1 MESTLLGLGMPNV
14 LQRLKLVLQNKGFL
28 VQTMPTANPI
38 LVAYRKG
45 NWWRR
50 SKQCVIEIISINNN
64 LTRID
69 ITAVINGGTP
79 SPYAEEIIE
88 GNLASTIN
96 NSFKKVIK

>member
-14 LQRLKLVLQNKGFL
+14 LQKLKKVLQNKGFL

-50 SKQCVIEIISINNN
+50 SKQLVIEIISINSN

-79 SPYAEEIIE
+79 RPDAEEIIE